1 MIDGNFEFVWKFEAG
16 KKYYLLFTT
25 GDDSPATYNVRIT
38 FSGATYTYFA
48 PAATYRSQNLATYET
63 FVADAPD
70 YTYCEDDGYYHVVN
84 KDGSLGSILYLD
96 TANSTYFFGYSLA
109 GRINAFKEFDANGE
123 WTGNWKAEPHQRPFY
138 HNGVDYTE
146 LLDEY
151 CYYAMQNDGD
161 LDSEENGA
169 PNGFIAVDQRL
180 YEALVAI
187 TESKEYEG
195 EKNSW
200 LMLCYYYVTIS

>member
-1 MIDGNFEFVWKFEAG
+1 
-16 KKYYLLFTT
+16 
-25 GDDSPATYNVRIT
+25 
-38 FSGATYTYFA
+38 
-48 PAATYRSQNLATYET
+48 
-63 FVADAPD
+63 
-70 YTYCEDDGYYHVVN
+70 
-84 KDGSLGSILYLD
+84 
-96 TANSTYFFGYSLA
+96 
-109 GRINAFKEFDANGE
+109 
-123 WTGNWKAEPHQRPFY
+123 
-138 HNGVDYTE
+138 
-146 LLDEY
+146 
-151 CYYAMQNDGD
+151 MQNDGD